1 MNKRKKKLIIILSAI
16 VMILI
21 AVPAIFLINA
31 GVNQY
36 QPKEVISL
44 GAFGSTAKDSLGYE
58 PLVILSWNIGHSGT
72 GSDMDIIDNDGSL
85 ARPSEVQYNT
95 YKNGIFNTLM
105 SLGEPSFIF
114 LQEVDKNAKR
124 SFNENQF
131 KSLMEKISGYSY
143 FFAPNF
149 KVGYVPFP
157 ITKPVGKVESGLV
170 TMSRYSVSEA
180 TRHAYPAVYGWP
192 EKLFKPD
199 HCFLLTRIPTRFG
212 KDLVL
217 INIQNTPA
225 TMHPDAWKQELALL
239 KQTIEKEYK
248 AGNYVIAGGDW
259 KLSPPSLNPALINDG
274 NIVKPGHPVIPA
286 DFLPGG
292 WQWAYDSVRSTSR
305 ELFAPYVKGKTNT
318 SLTDFFVVSPN
329 ISIEAVRT
337 IENDFKFSHHQ
348 AVAAKISLKQE

>member
-1 MNKRKKKLIIILSAI
+1 MNKRKKKLIIIISAI

-44 GAFGSTAKDSLGYE
+44 GAFGSTAKDSLGFE
-58 PLVILSWNIGHSGT
+58 PLVILTWNIGHSGS
-72 GSDMDIIDNDGSL
+72 GSDMDFIDAGGSKVMP
-85 ARPSEVQYNT
+85 AKDQYNA
-95 YKNGIFNTLM
+95 YKDGILNSLM

-131 KSLMEKISGYSY
+131 KSLMEKLSGYSF
-143 FFAPNF
+143 FFAPNY

-157 ITKPVGKVESGLV
+157 FTKPLGKVESGMV
-170 TMSRYSVSEA
+170 TMSRYSVGEA
-180 TRHAYPAVYGWP
+180 SRHAYPEVYGWP

-199 HCFLLTRIPTRFG
+199 HCYLLTRIPTRFG
-212 KDLVL
+212 RDLVL
-217 INIQNTPA
+217 INVQNTPV
-225 TMHPDAWKQELALL
+225 TMNPDAWKQELALL

-259 KLSPPSLNPALINDG
+259 NMTPGAINSSLIMDG
-274 NIVKPGHPVIPA
+274 NHVNAKHPAIPV
-286 DFLPGG
+286 DFLPHG
-292 WQWAYDSVRSTSR
+292 WQWAYDSIRSTSR
-305 ELFAPYVKGKTNT
+305 DLAAPYIKGQTNT
-318 SLTDFFVVSPN
+318 SLTDFFLVSPN
-329 ISIEAVRT
+329 IGIEAVRT
-337 IENDFKFSHHQ
+337 IESEFKFSHHQ
-348 AVAAKISLKQE
+348 AVAAKFSLKQE